1 MGKATSSTRS
11 VMITRSLCPR
21 SFWTCCANCTR
32 MLPSSPKLEPLGR
45 EHNNCTSW
53 AQRTVAPQLR
63 SLWKFSFWTFCTANG
78 KMQVKAEGIFP
89 IHAAPDCIGR
99 LAVGEPFDILHHHDQ
114 RQAPG
119 SHFYWT
125 PLGRREI
132 SKELIRVERAELGA
146 QVHIQVP
153 FGKGSPHGC
162 RGRVWNGWEGFGA

>member
-1 MGKATSSTRS
+1 MSKATSSTRS

-78 KMQVKAEGIFP
+78 KLKGFTQSDDLFKTNVEEMLRDKRHVLFTEGEFEKV
-89 IHAAPDCIGR
+89 GR
-99 LAVGEPFDILHHHDQ
+99 V
-114 RQAPG
+114 
-119 SHFYWT
+119 
-125 PLGRREI
+125 
-132 SKELIRVERAELGA
+132 RVELSFARATLA
-146 QVHIQVP
+146 RAH
-153 FGKGSPHGC
+153 
-162 RGRVWNGWEGFGA
+162 